1 MDTSNRRSFTGAA
14 AVFFAALCAGASTAS
29 AERPN
34 VLPPVPP
41 KPSKNKFIYDLQ
53 VQSWKAEPYD
63 RMRLYLQAVT
73 QRFVQELE
81 ASAFGGKYFIHW
93 TAEPDSEEFFKFDVV
108 DRDNY
113 NEAARSGQILIDSDI
128 SEPEE
133 GIEVYVYKNAEARA
147 ELGKTILIQ
156 DLVIVPKELQDAIR
170 VPVSEWQE
178 DEARQNQWNTQ
189 TKDRLILDK
198 HRSSTWYT
206 SGAARGHDFEL
217 VAGSASDD
225 AISVSP
231 TALPALFRLR
241 LYRLPSLQPRC
252 FDMETLFAPT
262 LQKWCSPLRE
272 PVVGDIVYL
281 KSGDC
286 APWDLRVLK
295 TLEDTRIDTSTGV
308 GSEVRDCTE
317 CCTSAD
323 PLSSD
328 NIVIKGSWI
337 LQGSLLAVVIRTS
350 MDPLAPHLCA
360 NDSDQDV
367 EFAIDVTIP
376 SGLTAASC
384 QTSFSNLWTKANCI
398 CRSFEI
404 MAQLSAVDAVIIF
417 LTEDL
422 RKDASA
428 LQDTVRDLHGLGKA
442 VFLLVKDQGIASRLA
457 EDLKLKQISFEKGKQ
472 TPSTCVSSIGSL
484 DVSFEGD
491 VTGTCSG
498 TPTPRRGQEEERIE
512 DLMNSCKAAVPG
524 AVVHG
529 MSEAALVQFCLVMQ
543 EAGLSP
549 MYVASQLQSQFLR
562 ALSDPTFRSQAPS
575 VSSGTQVQ
583 HFPSRA
589 SRASQE
595 AASPRRTK
603 AVVKTRTEAVDHG
616 EAHNLTDVIKSMGFA
631 ELNQV
636 GEKNAPKRASS
647 LTIVSLNA
655 TGVLAD
661 RCSCACLRSDLRC
674 VGHALQ
680 LAPRSVP
687 KT

>member
-1 MDTSNRRSFTGAA
+1 MTSNWLLDQLCTEYREQVVQQDKETHELTENRRRYPRQDATAHLLLKVADKLLQERAGLEEARFEEHTADLIALCRRFGLHFDKPKVSEKALTGFFSSMRIFRQPTGGQNSRRSSLRP
-14 AVFFAALCAGASTAS
+14 FFGSC
-29 AERPN
+29 
-34 VLPPVPP
+34 
-41 KPSKNKFIYDLQ
+41 
-53 VQSWKAEPYD
+53 
-63 RMRLYLQAVT
+63 
-73 QRFVQELE
+73 
-81 ASAFGGKYFIHW
+81 
-93 TAEPDSEEFFKFDVV
+93 
-108 DRDNY
+108 
-113 NEAARSGQILIDSDI
+113 
-128 SEPEE
+128 
-133 GIEVYVYKNAEARA
+133 
-147 ELGKTILIQ
+147 
-156 DLVIVPKELQDAIR
+156 
-170 VPVSEWQE
+170 
-178 DEARQNQWNTQ
+178 
-189 TKDRLILDK
+189 
-198 HRSSTWYT
+198 
-206 SGAARGHDFEL
+206 
-217 VAGSASDD
+217 VAGGAGFPENRKWWPDVRSFFDHGFE
-225 AISVSP
+225 V
-231 TALPALFRLR
+231 LR
-241 LYRLPSLQPRC
+241 HGDFVRAN
-252 FDMETLFAPT
+252 AP
-262 LQKWCSPLRE
+262 E
-272 PVVGDIVYL
+272 MVVGDIVYL

-367 EFAIDVTIP
+367 EFAIDVKIP

-603 AVVKTRTEAVDHG
+603 AVVKTRTEAVDH
-616 EAHNLTDVIKSMGFA
+616 EKAHNLTDVIKNMGFA